1 MALAVL
7 LSNLEI
13 VVIEST
19 GSPAIAAA
27 KADASRRITGRNF
40 RQVDRNYAGVEYDV
54 FKLDSDDVKLLSDT
68 DRYYDPKYVNYV
80 VLNCKHVAS
89 FIGQR

>member
-13 VVIEST
+13 VTIEET
-19 GSPAIAAA
+19 TSPTVAAT
-27 KADASRRITGRNF
+27 KADASRRISGRNF
-40 RQVDRNYAGVEYDV
+40 RQVDRNFAGVEYDV
-54 FKLDSDDVKLLSDT
+54 FKLDSDDLKLLSDT